1 MGDRGAIQGLRLC
14 EVKLQVQAL
23 KDISGMA
30 VGEKKPAAERPGGAR
45 WRQLVL
51 GRNQWGMSSEERVK
65 MAAAHPG
72 EKSAG
77 KELRG
82 ACRGVETEQG

>member
-1 MGDRGAIQGLRLC
+1 MLR
-14 EVKLQVQAL
+14 VKLQVQAL

-30 VGEKKPAAERPGGAR
+30 VGEKETCTPAETRAR
-45 WRQLVL
+45 WRQLSP
-51 GRNQWGMSSEERVK
+51 GRKLWGMSSEERVK

-72 EKSAG
+72 EKPAG